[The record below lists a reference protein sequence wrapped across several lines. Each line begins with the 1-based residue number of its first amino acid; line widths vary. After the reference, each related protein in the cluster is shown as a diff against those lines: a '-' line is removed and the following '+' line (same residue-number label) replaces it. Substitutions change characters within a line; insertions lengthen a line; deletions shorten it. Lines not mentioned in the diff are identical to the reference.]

1 MDPVAVIMRS
11 KDEMPHVQ
19 RALERLGRQ
28 RGCPFVLFNV
38 DSGST
43 DGTLEV
49 IQKANPERLT
59 RIRPEDYVAGRVLNL
74 MVEKATSAIV
84 VFLNADAIPLH
95 DDWLA
100 LLVEPIAR
108 GTADATCSRQ
118 EPRAEA
124 TFLVRFDHARAFNP
138 TWLTPDND
146 TFFSA
151 VSCAF
156 RRSLWEKQRFREE
169 GIAED
174 LEWSRR
180 CRRDGARF
188 VYVPDSRVE
197 HSHNYSTAQIRRRE
211 FGHGMA
217 YAHIFGQRPSL
228 VRQVGRCLKEILRDA
243 LEAARTGHLRSVAA
257 NLAFRVAY
265 HSAHYRGLRE
275 YYRRLPP
282 KEVPRG

>member
-11 KDEMPHVQ
+11 KDEMPHV
-19 RALERLGRQ
+19 RRTLAMLARQ
-28 RGCPFVLFNV
+28 RECPFVLYNV

-43 DGTLEV
+43 DGTLEA
-49 IQKANPERLT
+49 ILEANPERLT
-59 RIRPEDYVAGRVLNL
+59 RIRPEDYVPGRVLNL
-74 MVEKATSAIV
+74 MVATTTSAVV
-84 VFLNADAIPLH
+84 VFLNADAVPLH
-95 DDWLA
+95 EEWLA
-100 LLVEPIAR
+100 RLVEPISR
-108 GTADATCSRQ
+108 GEADAACSRQ
-118 EPRAEA
+118 EPRADA

-138 TWLTPDND
+138 KWLTPDND

-197 HSHNYSTAQIRRRE
+197 HSHNYTAAQIGKRE

-217 YAHIFGQRPSL
+217 YAHIFGLRPSL
-228 VRQVGRCLKEILRDA
+228 PRQAGRCLKEIVRDA
-243 LEAARTGHLRSVAA
+243 LEAARTGQLATVPG
-257 NLAFRVAY
+257 NVAFRVAY
-265 HSAHYRGLRE
+265 HAAHYRGLRE
-275 YYRRLPP
+275 YQRRQRSG
-282 KEVPRG
+282 EVSRG